1 MLILPVFIP
10 ENGPADGILNPFA
23 LSLRNARQGSAKNI
37 VRTGAAWPDILLS
50 SPPMKTPGTDW
61 IRLRASGFI
70 LPEFEVF
77 GLITFD
83 RRVVPDDPVLIR
95 GAEQFRLILCAL
107 EV

>member
-50 SPPMKTPGTDW
+50 SPPMKNARN
-61 IRLRASGFI
+61 RLDSAAG
-70 LPEFEVF
+70 V
-77 GLITFD
+77 
-83 RRVVPDDPVLIR
+83 
-95 GAEQFRLILCAL
+95 RLHFTGI
-107 EV
+107 